1 MNRAS
6 DSTYAFVT
14 STPLVEHQQHQSYKN
29 RNRRSP
35 PIYCHTHPIH
45 GTRSSSVDASKPS
58 RRNFLRILPLLS
70 VIPYLQARPS
80 LAMCGEPD
88 PFFAHYLDWREDVTG
103 VSSGREVH
111 YRLVGNVRKERNS
124 KRYPVIFLG
133 DAGVS
138 LAIWETMELLG
149 GSDRRLLFVD
159 LLGVGDSDKVSP
171 AILGDD
177 KERLELAVEETLAV
191 LKATDIGRNP
201 PKGLKKQPMH
211 VVAAGFGLRVAE
223 GVIRRLR
230 DVEFV
235 SLTAEAWGKDAAA
248 EVRQL
253 VGEKIC
259 AVEALERGDKSLL
272 TAVVKESDDV
282 VRRMSKILP
291 TLALRTTEQKGLKG
305 DANNVKQVVVDG
317 GGRLAHL
324 SSSQQTSDAIDTF
337 LSEIE
342 QKINEEL

>member
-1 MNRAS
+1 M
-6 DSTYAFVT
+6 
-14 STPLVEHQQHQSYKN
+14 
-29 RNRRSP
+29 
-35 PIYCHTHPIH
+35 
-45 GTRSSSVDASKPS
+45 
-58 RRNFLRILPLLS
+58 
-70 VIPYLQARPS
+70 IPYLQARPS

-88 PFFAHYLDWREDVTG
+88 PFFAHYLDWRENVTG

-111 YRLVGNVRKERNS
+111 YRLVGNVRKERKS
-124 KRYPVIFLG
+124 KRYPVLFLG

-171 AILGDD
+171 AVLGDD

-191 LKATDIGRNP
+191 LKAADIGRNP

-211 VVAAGFGLRVAE
+211 VMAAGFGLRVAE
-223 GVIRRLR
+223 GVMSRLGEGGMKG

-253 VGEKIC
+253 VGEKVC

-272 TAVVKESDDV
+272 TAVVKESDGSEDV
-282 VRRMSKILP
+282 VRRIAKLVP
-291 TLALRTTEQKGLKG
+291 TLALRTMEQKTLKG
-305 DANNVKQVVVDG
+305 DANNVKQIVVDG
-317 GGRLAHL
+317 RGRLAHL

-337 LSEIE
+337 LSDIE